1 MSPFFL
7 GHPLFTVIAC
17 HYNSPEKTHD
27 HCSWEIVAQLGM
39 GWLVLAPEDVV
50 DDHDDAEHGD
60 ATRHDDDKHLQVKT
74 IYCYVGVF
82 FATEPQKQ
90 QSRENDDYF

>member
-1 MSPFFL
+1 MSPFL

-27 HCSWEIVAQLGM
+27 HCSWEVVAQLGM

-60 ATRHDDDKHLQVKT
+60 TTCHDDDQHLQVKT